1 MNTDSTESF
10 ETQPRPIESASGT
23 PLVVGSFDIDTAIQ
37 MHLVDC
43 QQCRDFT
50 EHGRPVPNVR
60 MAGNRADKH
69 CDAYWQ
75 LQKMRA
81 DYEGAVNNIVDY
93 TELGDQAAF
102 RPRDLEGQ

>member
-1 MNTDSTESF
+1 M
-10 ETQPRPIESASGT
+10 
-23 PLVVGSFDIDTAIQ
+23 VGSFDIDTAIQ

-43 QQCRDFT
+43 VQCRDFT

-60 MAGNRADKH
+60 VAGNRADRH
-69 CDAYWQ
+69 CDTYWQ

-93 TELGDQAAF
+93 TEYGDQAAF
-102 RPRDLEGQ
+102 RPRNLEGQNNELHGRHD